1 MKPSTSQ
8 ATAANQPVYAALRL
22 ASLPAFGQ
30 RPSKPLEPSK
40 RDLITGLNECT
51 REIFGLCRETRG
63 GQTSWPDDKLLDDIS
78 ATIRAL
84 ASLYKRDRETIWQ
97 CIIALQNRC
106 KSVVKLRESIEA
118 LVDRAAKLCPEPE
131 AIRIQRQGMAGY
143 EGARRCYEDLRK
155 CRDRECEFASL
166 KWNEH
171 REILRPREGETCEAK
186 AAQIC
191 IDWLSRNRGIETSW
205 SPLAFWIAAIG
216 NSDLALRLMSP
227 NCATVFDNIPAEK
240 KEGRSKQLAAYRK
253 RKSRL
258 REKEDQLREKESE
271 LVRRELEI
279 MDSAHRT
286 GDERDAAAKRL
297 MRYTHRIPGVSGEH
311 FSSHKR
317 DASCSERPHTAE
329 VN

>member
-1 MKPSTSQ
+1 MSMRPSTSQ
-8 ATAANQPVYAALRL
+8 ATAADPPAACVAALPFAPL
-22 ASLPAFGQ
+22 WAFGQ

-40 RDLITGLNECT
+40 RDLITRLNECT

-118 LVDRAAKLCPEPE
+118 LVDRAAKLRPEPE
-131 AIRIQRQGMAGY
+131 AIRIQRQGMDGN

-166 KWNEH
+166 NWNKH
-171 REILRPREGETCEAK
+171 REILRPGKSETCEAK

-191 IDWLSRNRGIETSW
+191 IDWLSRIETPW
-205 SPLAFWIAAIG
+205 DRLKFEIARIG

-227 NCATVFDNIPAEK
+227 DCATVFDNIRAEE
-240 KEGRSKQLAAYRK
+240 KESRSKQLAAYRK

-258 REKEDQLREKESE
+258 REKAERLREKVDQLAKKESE

-279 MDSAHRT
+279 MDSADRT

-297 MRYTHRIPGVSGEH
+297 VRYTHRTPGEWRTFFV
-311 FSSHKR
+311 KQ
-317 DASCSERPHTAE
+317 A
-329 VN
+329 